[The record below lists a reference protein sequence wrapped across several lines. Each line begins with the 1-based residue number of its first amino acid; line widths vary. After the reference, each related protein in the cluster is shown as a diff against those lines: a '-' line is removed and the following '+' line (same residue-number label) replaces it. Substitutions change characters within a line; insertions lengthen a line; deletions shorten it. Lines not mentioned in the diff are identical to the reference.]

1 MPRGAA
7 ACYPQVR
14 RAPGATTTMS
24 EPEPPPKPDPSPE
37 PAPAPATAQPP
48 AAEPALAAVPAA
60 PAVAAA
66 SATPSAS
73 RATGAGRGVLY
84 LAFAKFYFMFVGL
97 VMQLRLPAIL
107 SRGEFGSYSLV
118 SNIASLVNNVLV
130 TGTIQAVS
138 RSSAQEP
145 AKARRVQEAGLR
157 MHVRFGL
164 VIAVAFVAAAP
175 LVSRVLLDTSKTGP
189 LMLAGLIIGGYSF
202 YAVFVGT
209 ANGLH
214 QFHKQAGLDITFATL
229 RAAGVLGM
237 AMAGLGVIGVIGGWV
252 AAVGLIL
259 CASILWIGLPGRIPR
274 EERLPVAPVIKF
286 FAGVALYLFLFNAL
300 MFADSILIKRLT
312 TEHFAAEAG
321 AYARALEGAL
331 PWTTRST
338 IGGGLTTGSVTGY
351 AASPSVLADVQN
363 AYYAAVQNL
372 ARLSYQAIIAV
383 TFVVFPLV
391 SRSTFTD
398 DRETTR
404 RYLEVTSRYSLMFA
418 GMIAVVLA
426 ANPTEVLGLVYAPD
440 YQRAGAPALP
450 LLAFGNVA
458 FSLLAINGT
467 ILNGAGQTRAA
478 VAVAAVSL
486 ALAIA
491 GNWIAI
497 PLAAPHGRVLEAS
510 AAVTAG
516 AMLVGA
522 VAFGALLRRR
532 LGGYLPLLSFA
543 RIAVAAAAALGA
555 GRALPLHGKLMS
567 LVEAAAV
574 AATFLAVLIAT
585 RELGRRDLA
594 AIKAVRA
601 RRAAGGGDP

>member
-1 MPRGAA
+1 
-7 ACYPQVR
+7 
-14 RAPGATTTMS
+14 MS
-24 EPEPPPKPDPSPE
+24 EPQPPPFSSSSDADAGPPGLAD
-37 PAPAPATAQPP
+37 AGLP
-48 AAEPALAAVPAA
+48 AAKPA
-60 PAVAAA
+60 
-66 SATPSAS
+66 
-73 RATGAGRGVLY
+73 ATGAGRGVLY
-84 LAFAKFYFMFVGL
+84 IALAKFYFMFVGL

-107 SRGEFGSYSLV
+107 SRGAFGSYSLV

-130 TGTIQAVS
+130 TGTIQTVS
-138 RSSAQEP
+138 RFSAQEP
-145 AKARRVQEAGLR
+145 AKARRVQQAGLR
-157 MHVRFGL
+157 MHVRLGL

-175 LVSRVLLDTSKTGP
+175 LVSAALLDDSKTGP

-214 QFHKQAGLDITFATL
+214 QFQKQAGLDVAFATL

-252 AAVGLIL
+252 AAVGVIL
-259 CASILWIGLPGRIPR
+259 CASVVWIGLPGRIPR
-274 EERLPVAPVIKF
+274 EDRLPVAPLLRF
-286 FAGVALYLFLFNAL
+286 FAGVAVYLFLFNAL

-312 TEHFAAEAG
+312 TEHFAAEATSH
-321 AYARALEGAL
+321 ASALGSVI
-331 PWTTRST
+331 PWAVQSKL
-338 IGGGLTTGSVTGY
+338 GGGLETGSLTGY
-351 AASPSVLADVQN
+351 HADPSVLADVQN

-372 ARLSYQAIIAV
+372 ARLSYQAIIAA

-391 SRSTFTD
+391 SRSTFAD
-398 DRETTR
+398 DRDTTR

-426 ANPTEVLGLVYAPD
+426 ANPSGVLGLVYAPD
-440 YQRAGAPALP
+440 YVRAGAPALP
-450 LLAFGNVA
+450 FLAFGNVA
-458 FSLLAINGT
+458 FSMLAINGT

-478 VAVAAVSL
+478 IAIAALSL

-491 GNWIAI
+491 GNWLAI

-516 AMLVGA
+516 AMVVGA
-522 VAFGALLRRR
+522 VASGALLRAR

-543 RIAVAAAAALGA
+543 RIALATAAAVGA
-555 GRALPLHGKLMS
+555 GRLLPLGGKLMT

-574 AATFLAVLIAT
+574 AAAFLAVLIAT
-585 RELGRRDLA
+585 RELGRRDLQ
-594 AIKAVRA
+594 AIRAVRA